1 MRPGVSKAFKN
12 SDVKVSM
19 ILQTGHMVA
28 SSLLNMDPSVSPEIL
43 FQPSLNMT
51 TGTPLPTINSKPSL
65 FLTVDITANGTVL
78 AYPTFISTISTPS
91 SNASIVNRYPVQF
104 FLGLTI
110 VVLFS
115 AAIIGGVWN
124 YHAAKANAPLGN
136 FEVPDID
143 VEANLRPGKDE
154 QRRET
159 EENGGK
165 NMGETRAV
173 MNDAK
178 VWKEEFGEM
187 GGPAGGNGKDLEG
200 KVEVR
205 RASFEDGQEEGK
217 TSLGVVERVARE

>member
-1 MRPGVSKAFKN
+1 MSPCLSKAFKN
-12 SDVKVSM
+12 SDTTISM
-19 ILQTGHMVA
+19 ILQIGHMVA

-65 FLTVDITANGTVL
+65 FPTVDISANGTVL

-110 VVLFS
+110 VILFS

-159 EENGGK
+159 EWHGDK
-165 NMGETRAV
+165 NMEESRAV

-178 VWKEEFGEM
+178 VWKEAFGEM
-187 GGPAGGNGKDLEG
+187 GGIVASD
-200 KVEVR
+200 EVNVVVVVML
-205 RASFEDGQEEGK
+205 GQVG
-217 TSLGVVERVARE
+217 SHY